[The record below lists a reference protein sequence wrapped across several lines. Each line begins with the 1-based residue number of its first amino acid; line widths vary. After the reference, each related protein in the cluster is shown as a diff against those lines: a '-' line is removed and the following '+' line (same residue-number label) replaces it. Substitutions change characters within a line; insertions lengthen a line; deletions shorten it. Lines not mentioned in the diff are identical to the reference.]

1 MESVDTAPASADKW
15 SGKIKQENDS
25 GSGGGAG
32 GSAGGSAAGG
42 GNAGAG
48 GKGSGDDAGPEVSM
62 TSGSVVEELALTD
75 HRICPFF
82 VEMSKKEGGS
92 MKHVF
97 DAFDVDNLNNR
108 VACPYV
114 NRLHYKCAVYKLTR
128 VSAQCGFACVYACA
142 CVFCVVLC
150 CMF

>member
-15 SGKIKQENDS
+15 GELIKEEDIDC

-42 GNAGAG
+42 GSAGAG
-48 GKGSGDDAGPEVSM
+48 GKGSGDAGPEVSM

-92 MKHVF
+92 MKHMF
-97 DAFDVDNLNNR
+97 DAFDVDNLNDR

-114 NRLHYKCAVYKLTR
+114 NSLHYECTVYKLTCT
-128 VSAQCGFACVYACA
+128 VWVCA
-142 CVFCVVLC
+142 CVCARVHVCVVLC